1 MQIMSDGQVQYT
13 SNQNQFQNNYKII
26 CWFWINLCCIIA
38 YYSKRKYLF
47 VWRQIGSAATMGLY
61 MNQQFLEFI
70 SHDFLSNIKMQYKE
84 TNYDADNIGNNK

>member
-1 MQIMSDGQVQYT
+1 
-13 SNQNQFQNNYKII
+13 
-26 CWFWINLCCIIA
+26 
-38 YYSKRKYLF
+38 
-47 VWRQIGSAATMGLY
+47 MGLY